1 MRWEVTPP
9 EPAEMHTMVK
19 SIPNPDVPANGT
31 TAKHLMPE
39 TSENPGLRNGQGS
52 GSSGYLNLW
61 ESDRQGLAGEDPEL
75 LKTLGI
81 NPAGPVDNPEL
92 EQYRHENGELRSIIA
107 ELHDQ
112 LEAYRQQEQAG
123 LQDRLQDRLK
133 EYESLL
139 EEKSELIRTLH
150 LKVQELE
157 ARPLVPQT
165 PKEEELLALSE
176 ELDRERC
183 QLQQERRQLEEERK
197 QLADDEEL
205 MTKQMRDMEVQMA
218 RERADFARQRIEL
231 NRIYEEIRRE
241 LDNVERNGLLNQR
254 LGQLRQRFQDVAN
267 GHSGPNPGLRSA
279 SRPAVSIPET
289 PPAEGAAPTEEPAK
303 RRESFL
309 GRLFG

>member
-1 MRWEVTPP
+1 MDHM
-9 EPAEMHTMVK
+9 AK
-19 SIPNPDVPANGT
+19 AIPNPEVPANGT
-31 TAKHLMPE
+31 GTKHLPPE
-39 TSENPGLRNGQGS
+39 TADSPGLRGGPRS
-52 GSSGYLNLW
+52 GSSGYINLW
-61 ESDRQGLAGEDPEL
+61 GSDPQGLANEDPEL

-81 NPAGPVDNPEL
+81 QPQGPDDSAEL
-92 EQYRHENGELRSIIA
+92 EQYRHENAELRSIIA
-107 ELHDQ
+107 ELHDR
-112 LEAYRQQEQAG
+112 LEAAQKQEQEG
-123 LQDRLQDRLK
+123 LQDRLK
-133 EYESLL
+133 EYEGLL
-139 EEKSELIRTLH
+139 EEKSELIRSLH

-183 QLQQERRQLEEERK
+183 QLQQDRRQLEEERK
-197 QLADDEEL
+197 QLVEDEEL

-231 NRIYEEIRRE
+231 NRLYEEIRRE

-254 LGQLRQRFQDVAN
+254 LGQLRERFQDVAN
-267 GHSGPNPGLRSA
+267 GHSGPRPSLRSA
-279 SRPAVSIPET
+279 SSPNLSLPDT
-289 PPAEGAAPTEEPAK
+289 PPAENAVPREEPGK